1 MVVSRRG
8 APSGA
13 PRGVSSAPQRVLLG
27 DCVAEMA
34 KLPAASVDLV
44 FADPPYN
51 LQLANDLKRPDD
63 SRVDAV
69 TDDWDKFA
77 SFSAYDEFTRLWLT
91 ACRRVMKPAA
101 TIWVIGSYHNIFRVG
116 AIMQDLGFWILN
128 DVIWRKSN
136 PMPNFRGRR
145 FTNAHETLIWAAR
158 EPSAKGYTFNYE
170 TLKAGNE
177 DIQVRSDWT
186 LALCTGEERLKGG
199 DGKKLHPTQK
209 PEALLARVLL
219 SSSRL
224 DDLVLDP
231 FCGTGTTGAVA
242 KRLVAPLR
250 RHRARRRLRQ
260 SGRAAHRRDQD
271 RWRRRRSR
279 PSSPRARRRACR
291 LPRCIERGLVTP
303 GAILTDA
310 RQRHKALVRAD
321 GAVSLGNSVGSIHR
335 IGALAQGLEACNG
348 WTFWHVETP
357 KGLRLIDELRAQVSL
372 GNGGSG
378 GVGSRG
384 RRGDAQL
391 HAGRFLQP
399 AYHRKK
405 IVGAG
410 IAVRPEHAHQTRS
423 PACRFDARGDHK
435 RHRRIDVIAA
445 ARPCRCPCRRKASA
459 PPPR

>member
-8 APSGA
+8 APSRA
-13 PRGVSSAPQRVLLG
+13 PRGVSESPQARILVG
-27 DCVAEMA
+27 DCAATMA

-51 LQLANDLKRPDD
+51 LQLEGDLKRPDD

-69 TDDWDKFA
+69 DDDWDKFA
-77 SFSAYDEFTRLWLT
+77 SFKAYDEFTARWLQ

-116 AIMQDLGFWILN
+116 TIMQDLGFWILN
-128 DVIWRKSN
+128 DVIWRKAN

-145 FTNAHETLIWAAR
+145 FTNAHETLIWASR
-158 EPSAKGYTFNYE
+158 DPQAKGYTFNYE

-186 LALCTGEERLKGG
+186 LALCTGEERLKGR

-242 KRLVAPLR
+242 KKLGR
-250 RHRARRRLRQ
+250 RFVGCERDA
-260 SGRAAHRRDQD
+260 SYARAAEKRIAATKPLEAPTLAPFVTAREA
-271 RWRRRRSR
+271 
-279 PSSPRARRRACR
+279 PRVPFAA
-291 LPRCIERGLVTP
+291 LIERGLVAP
-303 GAILTDA
+303 GIKLVDA
-310 RQRHKALVRAD
+310 KKRHKALVRAD
-321 GAVSLGNSVGSIHR
+321 GALSLEGQVGSIHK

-357 KGLRLIDELRAQVSL
+357 KGLTLIDELRAQL
-372 GNGGSG
+372 
-378 GVGSRG
+378 R
-384 RRGDAQL
+384 AEM
-391 HAGRFLQP
+391 A
-399 AYHRKK
+399 
-405 IVGAG
+405 
-410 IAVRPEHAHQTRS
+410 
-423 PACRFDARGDHK
+423 
-435 RHRRIDVIAA
+435 
-445 ARPCRCPCRRKASA
+445 
-459 PPPR
+459 